1 MLGTV
6 RTIHEAKSY
15 VRDLFASQV
24 TRAEQEG
31 AAPNEAVG
39 SDSDARSAFLLLLP
53 PTEQRASFLWL
64 VAQGVRAWPR
74 IRTLVGTPPYSF
86 LLPSDE
92 GLLQTTGIA
101 KHRSNLTQKTSRG
114 PCTSSGEFA
123 GGHYT
128 DMAERTYRVIGSDES
143 SRVATPWRQLQTG
156 VRAIIDVKLHQLP
169 RKRKIDII
177 NGQQGPIAMQKVVFP
192 RIGELVR
199 LTLVPRLHDST
210 SAGQETEVKM
220 RVSALQQRD
229 VNSTIARLLVQIE

>member
-6 RTIHEAKSY
+6 RTIHEAKGI
-15 VRDLFASQV
+15 VQDLFATQIS
-24 TRAEQEG
+24 RAEEEG

-39 SDSDARSAFLLLLP
+39 GDSDARVAFLLLLP

-64 VAQGVRAWPR
+64 VGQGVRGWPR

-92 GLLQTTGIA
+92 GLLQTAGIA
-101 KHRSNLTQKTSRG
+101 RHRSNLTQKSSIG

-128 DMAERTYRVIGSDES
+128 DMAERTYRVVGSDEA
-143 SRVATPWRQLQTG
+143 SRVAVPWRQLQTG
-156 VRAIIDVKLHQLP
+156 VRAVVDVKLHQMP
-169 RKRKIDII
+169 RKRKLDII
-177 NGQQGPIAMQKVVFP
+177 GGNQGPIAMQKVLFP

-199 LTLVPRLHDST
+199 LSLVPRLHDST
-210 SAGQETEVKM
+210 SAGQETEISM

-229 VNSTIARLLVQIE
+229 VNSTIARLLVQVE